1 MPDKILKNGKLFVI
15 SGPSGAGRSTL
26 IEEVLRSLG
35 NFKSSVSVTTRPK
48 RKNEIEGKKYIFIS
62 EKEFDGFIKN
72 EQLLEHAVY
81 CGYKYGTPKSFVKTE
96 LGSGNNVILE
106 IEVQGAMQVKNSMPE
121 AYMVFIMPG
130 TIEELK
136 KRLHK
141 RNTESLIEIE
151 RRIQAAKEELDFQ
164 KYYDCIIINNDYNE
178 ALLNLKYILNEN
190 TK

>member
-1 MPDKILKNGKLFVI
+1 MQDKILKNGKLFVI
-15 SGPSGAGRSTL
+15 SGPSGAGKSTL
-26 IEEVLRSLG
+26 IEEVLKSLG
-35 NFKSSVSVTTRPK
+35 NFKASVSVTTRPK

-62 EKEFDGFIKN
+62 DSEFDDYIKKG
-72 EQLLEHAVY
+72 QFLEHAVY
-81 CGYKYGTPKSFVKTE
+81 CGYKYGTPKDFVKRE
-96 LGSGNNVILE
+96 LGRGNNVLLE

-121 AYMVFIMPG
+121 AYMIFIMPG

-136 KRLHK
+136 KRLSK

-151 RRIQAAKEELDFQ
+151 RRLQAAKKELDFQ
-164 KYYDCIIINNDYNE
+164 QYYDCIIINNDYNE

>member
-15 SGPSGAGRSTL
+15 SGPSGAGKSTL
-26 IEEVLRSLG
+26 IEEVLKSLG
-35 NFKSSVSVTTRPK
+35 NFKASVSVTTRPR

-62 EKEFDGFIKN
+62 EAEFDGFIKN

-81 CGYKYGTPKSFVKTE
+81 CGYKYGTPQNFVKTE

-121 AYMVFIMPG
+121 AYMIFIMPG

-151 RRIQAAKEELDFQ
+151 RRIQATKEELDFQ

-178 ALLNLKYILNEN
+178 ALLNLKYILNEH